1 MKLSPMMQE
10 YVKTKEQYQDCI
22 LLYRLGD
29 FYEMFFEDAILASR
43 ELELTLTKKACGLEE
58 KAPMAGMP
66 HHSSPTYIQRL
77 VEKGYKVAI
86 CEQLEDASQAKGL
99 VKRGVV
105 KVVTPGT
112 IVEGSMVD
120 ERKNNYIVCINSQKN
135 EVYIAG
141 LDLTTGKFLTTI
153 INKEDKKYNEVKAKI
168 LDEIS
173 RFTPKEVIVN
183 EEIYKDVKLIEHLE
197 NILNIYVTKKSNS
210 YFDITI
216 NEEEQINNKYNLVL
230 EVLSNSI
237 QKKDNRYFEM
247 KLEQL
252 DFLNTVSKENEEEIE
267 VNEVE
272 VEKKDNNNTNL
283 EALDN
288 TNSYLPSN
296 NLAIVGI
303 DKYVKET
310 QMLELSHIK
319 NIQMYKYEGYM
330 ALDSIARK
338 NLEINYRLSDQ
349 SKKGSLL
356 WVLDKTNTSM
366 GARLLSRIV
375 NDPLINKEEIEK
387 RLDAV
392 EEFKTNIIL
401 KGNIIE
407 LLKKVYDIERIAGK
421 VAFGSVNGK
430 DMITL
435 KNSIE
440 YLPSIKN
447 ELKDVKSDYLK
458 EILNNLDTLED
469 IYKIIELMIV
479 DEPPLTITEG
489 NLIKETFD
497 EDVRRLRNMSISGKE
512 WIANLEAQ
520 ERERTDIKTL
530 KIGYN
535 KIFGYY
541 LEVTNMNKDKVPD
554 TYIRKQTLANAE
566 RYVTPELKQM
576 EEELLNAE
584 SKVNKIEYELFLKL
598 KENIE
603 KEIQR
608 IKRAS
613 DNIALIDV
621 LVTFAQVAEDNNYI
635 KPKVNTNGILDIK
648 NGRHPVVEKTL
659 KNEDFV
665 DNDCYLDNSSNT
677 VMLITGPNMSGKS
690 TFMRQTALI
699 TLMAQIGSF
708 VPASSANI
716 SIVDKIFTR
725 IGASDDLS
733 MGQSTFMME
742 MSEVA
747 NILNNATKNSLVI
760 LDEIGRG
767 TSTYD
772 GMSIAQAVVEYIAD
786 KKEIG
791 CKTLFATHY
800 HELVDLEYTHDNIK
814 NFHVDAK
821 EIGNDVIFLRKLIPG
836 GTDESYGIHVA
847 KLAGVPTKVLN
858 SSRKILRNIEK
869 EKKKITL
876 INNENTEDLI
886 EQTNLF
892 TLSYESII
900 KKLEKVNVNE
910 ITPINAFNLILEL
923 KEELDDK

>member
-66 HHSSPTYIQRL
+66 HHSSLTYIQRL

-112 IVEGSMVD
+112 IVEGSMID

-216 NEEEQINNKYNLVL
+216 NEEEQINGKYNLVL

-237 QKKDNRYFEM
+237 QKKDNKYFEM

-665 DNDCYLDNSSNT
+665 DNDCYLDNNSNT

-886 EQTNLF
+886 DQTNLF

>member
-216 NEEEQINNKYNLVL
+216 NEEDQINSKYNLVL

-237 QKKDNRYFEM
+237 QKKDNKYFEM

-272 VEKKDNNNTNL
+272 VEKKENDNTNL

-665 DNDCYLDNSSNT
+665 DNDCYLDNNSNT

-886 EQTNLF
+886 DQTNLF